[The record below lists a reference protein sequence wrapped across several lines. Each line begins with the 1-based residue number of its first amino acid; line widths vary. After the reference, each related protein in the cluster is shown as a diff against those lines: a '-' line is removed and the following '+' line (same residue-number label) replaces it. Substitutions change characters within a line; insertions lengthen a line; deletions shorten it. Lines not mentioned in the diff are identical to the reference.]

1 MTFSG
6 ACYESILDIERLVCI
21 EGYRVKAIQ
30 IKLKYMQQSRDK
42 EGIAETQSL
51 LNLTT
56 DFYNM
61 LVDIEQEMIAKIEQT
76 NRLLNDVEGDI
87 FIRKFVKNQENTQ
100 IQNELFLSP
109 AAVSKYCKAIKDK
122 MINTEYGKEILETL
136 KKEGN

>member
-21 EGYRVKAIQ
+21 ESYRVKAFQ

-61 LVDIEQEMIAKIEQT
+61 LVEMEQEMIAKIEQT

-109 AAVSKYCKAIKDK
+109 AAVSKYCKAIKEK

-136 KKEGN
+136 KKEDN